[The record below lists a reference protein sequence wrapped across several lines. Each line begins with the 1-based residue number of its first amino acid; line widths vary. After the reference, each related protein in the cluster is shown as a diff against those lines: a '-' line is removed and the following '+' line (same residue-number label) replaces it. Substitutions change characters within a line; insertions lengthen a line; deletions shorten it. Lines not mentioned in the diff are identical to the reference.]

1 MTVMRSSLVVAIITM
16 SCAAA
21 GAPTL
26 LLALMVRDE
35 EANLRA
41 NLPAFSGLADFVVCG
56 IDDRSRDGSAR
67 AVAEA
72 LPDVPRWVF
81 YFRFDGFG
89 RGRTGVFREAWRKFP
104 EASHVLVLDPDW
116 ELDAP
121 RASRA
126 HLNADERTFLFKVW
140 DRNGMTSRTMNWLVK
155 HEANLTF
162 EHQLHEQLVQPNAG
176 PGPQRA
182 HVLPWE
188 FAEREVRGRD
198 TWHSA
203 ATAHGHSQS
212 YERYLFDL
220 ELLDMD
226 LADLGPDDPH
236 TLFYLG
242 VTHLSALDAML
253 GIGEHERTPKT
264 DYHVAEGVKYLT
276 ARVDEAL
283 LARERATF
291 AGAHEHTWGALRWLA
306 HAHHFS
312 TRDFA
317 RARTFYG
324 RCAAYDPGRRDC
336 AVFLAKLCRD
346 EGRHGEAFALAF
358 EALAAEA
365 APAAPRDALKM
376 VDNFYV
382 PRCTLPLEAS
392 LALLPALETAA
403 RDGGWRALRL
413 FGVSLLERAAR
424 DCDDPERRFVT
435 EQPAFVD
442 AARDRYAALGPPGA
456 CAPRG
461 DALAA
466 AGGNATALATMV
478 AAGLWQ
484 CPSPAVPPGP
494 RRDAS
499 RQCLSGWAS
508 GPSTRM
514 RRWSTRRRRA
524 SSSRWATRW
533 CCASPWSATSS
544 CAASTRAAPAP
555 TTARARRAPSSGTG
569 PCCCAAP
576 RSASPLRRAS
586 SSSARAAA
594 PRASPRRS
602 PARGRR

>member
-1 MTVMRSSLVVAIITM
+1 MTAMRSSLVVAIITL

-253 GIGEHERTPKT
+253 GIGEHERTPET

-358 EALAAEA
+358 DALAAEA

-392 LALLPALETAA
+392 LALLPALEIGRPAA
-403 RDGGWRALRL
+403 DAQFQIRRQRRRGL
-413 FGVSLLERAAR
+413 GVVVVLLLLL
-424 DCDDPERRFVT
+424 VLL
-435 EQPAFVD
+435 V
-442 AARDRYAALGPPGA
+442 LLL
-456 CAPRG
+456 
-461 DALAA
+461 LAA
-466 AGGNATALATMV
+466 GVRPELVVV
-478 AAGLWQ
+478 AA
-484 CPSPAVPPGP
+484 VDV
-494 RRDAS
+494 RD
-499 RQCLSGWAS
+499 LG
-508 GPSTRM
+508 
-514 RRWSTRRRRA
+514 
-524 SSSRWATRW
+524 
-533 CCASPWSATSS
+533 
-544 CAASTRAAPAP
+544 
-555 TTARARRAPSSGTG
+555 
-569 PCCCAAP
+569 
-576 RSASPLRRAS
+576 
-586 SSSARAAA
+586 
-594 PRASPRRS
+594 ASPRRVARLHRALVALQTRGHLVLEGHGL
-602 PARGRR
+602 PRHARGRRLLVRRRHDDRLLLFPLLLRLVLALRRRPPLRREAPR